1 MLVVPLGVKNVVLV
15 PLRAFS
21 PKLSTTG
28 AFAVLFR
35 VLTRKYEAMSA
46 ISVFKCNLTRNS
58 RVR

>member
-15 PLRAFS
+15 PLRAFC

-35 VLTRKYEAMSA
+35 VLTRKYTTGDN
-46 ISVFKCNLTRNS
+46 VLF
-58 RVR
+58 